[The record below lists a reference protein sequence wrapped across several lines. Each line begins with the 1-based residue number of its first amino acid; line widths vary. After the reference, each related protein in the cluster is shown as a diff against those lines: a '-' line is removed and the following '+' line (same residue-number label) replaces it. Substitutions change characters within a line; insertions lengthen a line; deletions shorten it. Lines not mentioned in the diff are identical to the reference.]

1 MKETPMP
8 IKAATEAV
16 GETPASPAGYDTLPT
31 GAKYVGVLYRS
42 ISKDKP
48 AASIMTHGIV
58 NPTLTPYPMDS
69 IMDAFTAAVKNISF
83 EQDEEA

>member
-1 MKETPMP
+1 MRLPLP
-8 IKAATEAV
+8 
-16 GETPASPAGYDTLPT
+16 PAGYDTLPT